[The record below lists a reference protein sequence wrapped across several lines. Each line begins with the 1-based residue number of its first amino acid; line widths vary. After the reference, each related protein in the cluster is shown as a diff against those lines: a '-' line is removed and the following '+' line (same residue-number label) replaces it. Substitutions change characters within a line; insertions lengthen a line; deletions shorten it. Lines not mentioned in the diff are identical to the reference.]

1 MSNLQPHISII
12 AGPNGSGKSTC
23 GPALLQHH
31 FNISEFVNADTIA
44 TGLSAF
50 NPEDVAI
57 EASRIMLKRIKT
69 LATKKRN
76 FAFET
81 TLSSRTFA
89 QWLKKEKGKGYHFTL
104 LYFWLLNPD
113 LAVARV
119 AERVRLGGH
128 TVPEETVRRRY
139 IKSIQNFFNLY
150 QALADNWVIFDNS
163 EKNNPVKVAEGHLL
177 TDITILQKN
186 QWELINGYNNEQ
198 IK

>member
-23 GPALLQHH
+23 GPALLQTH

-44 TGLSAF
+44 SGISAF

-57 EASRIMLKRIKT
+57 EASRIMLKRLNT
-69 LATKKRN
+69 LATQQKN

-89 QWLKKEKGKGYHFTL
+89 QWVKKEKAKGYKFTL
-104 LYFWLLNPD
+104 LYFWLFNPD
-113 LAVARV
+113 LAVERV

-128 TVPEETVRRRY
+128 SVPEEIVRRRY
-139 IKSIQNFFNLY
+139 FKSIKNFFSLY
-150 QALADNWVIFDNS
+150 QPLADNWVVFDNS
-163 EKNNPVKVAEGHLL
+163 ENNNPIKIAEGTLL
-177 TDITILQKN
+177 VEVTVHEQQ
-186 QWELINGYNNEQ
+186 QWQTFNGYNL
-198 IK
+198 

>member
-23 GPALLQHH
+23 GPALLQNH

-57 EASRIMLKRIKT
+57 EASRIMLKRLKT
-69 LATKKRN
+69 LATQKSN

-81 TLSSRTFA
+81 TLSSRSFA
-89 QWLKKEKGKGYHFTL
+89 QWIKKEKAKGYHFTL
-104 LYFWLLNPD
+104 LYFWLFNPD
-113 LAVARV
+113 LAVERV

-128 TVPEETVRRRY
+128 TVPEETIRRRY
-139 IKSIQNFFNLY
+139 VKSIKNFFTLY
-150 QALADNWVIFDNS
+150 QPIADNWVIFDNS
-163 EKNNPVKVAEGHLL
+163 ENNNPTTVAEGNLL
-177 TDITILQKN
+177 KNITIHQEH
-186 QWELINGYNNEQ
+186 QWKLFNGYNNE
-198 IK
+198 

>member
-1 MSNLQPHISII
+1 MSNLQPHLSII

-23 GPALLQHH
+23 GPALLQNH

-57 EASRIMLKRIKT
+57 EASRIMLKRLKT
-69 LATKKRN
+69 LSTEKRN

-89 QWLKKEKGKGYHFTL
+89 QWIKKEKAKGYHFTL
-104 LYFWLLNPD
+104 LYFWLFNPD
-113 LAVARV
+113 LAVERV

-139 IKSIQNFFNLY
+139 VKSIKNFFNLY
-150 QALADNWVIFDNS
+150 QPLADNWVIFDNS
-163 EKNNPVKVAEGHLL
+163 ENNNPIKIAEGNLL
-177 TDITILQKN
+177 INITIHKKH
-186 QWELINGYNNEQ
+186 QWKLLNGYNNE
-198 IK
+198 

>member
-1 MSNLQPHISII
+1 MSNLQPHILII

-23 GPALLQHH
+23 GPALLQNH

-57 EASRIMLKRIKT
+57 EASRIMLKRLKT
-69 LATKKRN
+69 LAIQKRS

-89 QWLKKEKGKGYHFTL
+89 QWIKKEKAKGYHFTL
-104 LYFWLLNPD
+104 LYFWLFSPN
-113 LAVARV
+113 LAVERV

-139 IKSIQNFFNLY
+139 VKSIKNFFSLY
-150 QALADNWVIFDNS
+150 QSLADNWVIFDNS
-163 EKNNPVKVAEGHLL
+163 ENNNPIKIAEGNLL
-177 TDITILQKN
+177 TNITIYEEQ
-186 QWELINGYNNEQ
+186 QWKMFNGYNHE
-198 IK
+198 

>member
-1 MSNLQPHISII
+1 MLNLQPHISII

-89 QWLKKEKGKGYHFTL
+89 QWLKKEKDKGYHFTL

-128 TVPEETVRRRY
+128 TVPEATVRRRY
-139 IKSIQNFFNLY
+139 IKSIKNFFSLY
-150 QALADNWVIFDNS
+150 QPLADNWVVFDNS
-163 EKNNPVKVAEGHLL
+163 ERNNPIKVAEGHLL
-177 TDITILQKN
+177 TDITILQNN
-186 QWELINGYNNEQ
+186 QWGLINRYNNEQ
-198 IK
+198 DK

>member
-76 FAFET
+76 VAFET

-89 QWLKKEKGKGYHFTL
+89 QWLKKEKDKEYHFTL

-128 TVPEETVRRRY
+128 TVPEATVRRRY
-139 IKSIQNFFNLY
+139 IKSIQNFFSLY
-150 QALADNWVIFDNS
+150 QPLADNWVVFDNS
-163 EKNNPVKVAEGHLL
+163 AKNNPIKVAEGHLL
-177 TDITILQKN
+177 TDITIFQKN
-186 QWELINGYNNEQ
+186 QWELINRYNNEQ
-198 IK
+198 DK

>member
-23 GPALLQHH
+23 GPSLLQTH

-50 NPEDVAI
+50 NPEGVAI
-57 EASRIMLKRIKT
+57 EASRIMLKRLKV
-69 LATKKRN
+69 LAAQKKN

-89 QWLKKEKGKGYHFTL
+89 QWIKKEKAKDYKFTL
-104 LYFWLLNPD
+104 LYFWLFNPD
-113 LAVARV
+113 LAVERV

-128 TVPEETVRRRY
+128 TVPEDTIRRRY
-139 IKSIQNFFNLY
+139 IKSIKNFFSLY
-150 QALADNWVIFDNS
+150 QPLADNWVIFDNS
-163 EKNNPVKVAEGHLL
+163 ENNNPTKVAEGAQL
-177 TDITILQKN
+177 TNITIHEEH
-186 QWELINGYNNEQ
+186 QWKLFNGYNT
-198 IK
+198 

>member
-23 GPALLQHH
+23 GPALLQTH

-69 LATKKRN
+69 LATTKKN

-89 QWLKKEKGKGYHFTL
+89 QWLKKEKAKGYHFTL
-104 LYFWLLNPD
+104 LYFWLFSPN
-113 LAVARV
+113 LAVERV

-139 IKSIQNFFNLY
+139 VKSIQNFFNLY
-150 QALADNWVIFDNS
+150 QPLADNWVIFDNS
-163 EKNNPVKVAEGHLL
+163 ENNNPIKVAEGNLL
-177 TDITILQKN
+177 THITIHQEQ
-186 QWELINGYNNEQ
+186 QWELFNGYNNE
-198 IK
+198 

>member
-1 MSNLQPHISII
+1 MLNLQPHISII

-31 FNISEFVNADTIA
+31 FDISEFVNADTIA

-69 LATKKRN
+69 LATKKRD

-89 QWLKKEKGKGYHFTL
+89 QWLKKEKENGYHFTL
-104 LYFWLLNPD
+104 LYFWLLSPD

-128 TVPEETVRRRY
+128 TVPEETIRRRY
-139 IKSIQNFFNLY
+139 IKSIQNFFSLY
-150 QALADNWVIFDNS
+150 QPLADNWVVFDNS
-163 EKNNPVKVAEGHLL
+163 EKNNPTKIAEGNLL
-177 TDITILQKN
+177 TDITIFQKN
-186 QWELINGYNNEQ
+186 QWKLINGYNNEQ
-198 IK
+198 VK

>member
-12 AGPNGSGKSTC
+12 AGANGSGKSTC
-23 GPALLQHH
+23 GPALLQYH
-31 FNISEFVNADTIA
+31 FDISEFVNADIIA

-57 EASRIMLKRIKT
+57 EASRIMLKRIKS
-69 LATKKRN
+69 LAAKKRD

-89 QWLKKEKGKGYHFTL
+89 QWLKKEKENGYHFTL
-104 LYFWLLNPD
+104 LYFWLLSPD

-128 TVPEETVRRRY
+128 TVPEETIRRRY
-139 IKSIQNFFNLY
+139 IKSIQNFFSLY
-150 QALADNWVIFDNS
+150 QPLADNWVVFDNS
-163 EKNNPVKVAEGHLL
+163 EKNNPTKIAEGSLL
-177 TDITILQKN
+177 TDITIFQKN
-186 QWELINGYNNEQ
+186 QWKLINGYNNEQ
-198 IK
+198 VK

>member
-23 GPALLQHH
+23 GPALLQTH

-89 QWLKKEKGKGYHFTL
+89 QWLKKEKAKGYHFTL
-104 LYFWLLNPD
+104 LYFWLFNSN
-113 LAVARV
+113 LAVERV

-150 QALADNWVIFDNS
+150 QPLADNWVIFDNS
-163 EKNNPVKVAEGHLL
+163 ENNNPVKVAEGNLL
-177 TDITILQKN
+177 TNITIYQEP
-186 QWELINGYNNEQ
+186 QWELLNGYNNE
-198 IK
+198 

>member
-1 MSNLQPHISII
+1 MSNLHPHISII
-12 AGPNGSGKSTC
+12 AGPNGAGKSTC

-31 FNISEFVNADTIA
+31 FDISEFVNADTIA

-57 EASRIMLKRIKT
+57 DASRIMLKRIKT
-69 LATKKRN
+69 LATKRRD

-89 QWLKKEKGKGYHFTL
+89 QWLKKEKENGYHFTL
-104 LYFWLLNPD
+104 LYFWLLSPD

-128 TVPEETVRRRY
+128 TVPKGTIRRRY
-139 IKSIQNFFNLY
+139 IKSIQNFFSLY
-150 QALADNWVIFDNS
+150 QPLADNWVIFDNS
-163 EKNNPVKVAEGHLL
+163 EKNNPTKIAEGNLL
-177 TDITILQKN
+177 TDITIFQEN
-186 QWELINGYNNEQ
+186 QWELINGYKNEQ
-198 IK
+198 DK